1 MGAAKTAPIL
11 RLAVAGDAAALAAL
25 AGELGYPA
33 EPSELGW
40 RLESLPSDDE
50 VWVAVVDGEVV
61 GWIHCAVRRSLVVE
75 PNVEIRGIVVGER
88 WRHRGVGR
96 RLMELAERLA
106 AEHGLSAVRLRS
118 GAQRD
123 GAHAFYRALG
133 YRELKTQRVFIRDL
147 GE

>member
-1 MGAAKTAPIL
+1 
-11 RLAVAGDAAALAAL
+11 
-25 AGELGYPA
+25 
-33 EPSELGW
+33 
-40 RLESLPSDDE
+40 
-50 VWVAVVDGEVV
+50 
-61 GWIHCAVRRSLVVE
+61 VRRSLVVE
-75 PNVEIRGIVVGER
+75 PSIEIRGIVVGDR

>member
-1 MGAAKTAPIL
+1 MRAAKVAPIL
-11 RLAVAGDAAALAAL
+11 RRALAGDAAALAAL
-25 AGELGYPA
+25 AGELGYPT
-33 EPSELGW
+33 EPAELGW

-50 VWVAVVDGEVV
+50 VWVALVEDEVV
-61 GWIHCAVRRSLVVE
+61 GWIHCAVRRSLLVE
-75 PNVEIRGIVVGER
+75 PSIEIRGIVVGEK
-88 WRHRGVGR
+88 WRHRGIGR
-96 RLMELAERLA
+96 SLMELAERLA
-106 AEHGLSAVRLRS
+106 AERGLSAVRLRS